1 MILPHSDFS
10 VDRIIEYSWTLF
22 AALPASHMSS
32 MPTVIENQPIPM
44 LIRANESI
52 LETYFTYI
60 KFHCFH
66 ILTFLIRN
74 HTHATLPRRKP
85 CAIPARFGDM
95 ATVKFRKN
103 TAAAN
108 TPSGVRK
115 LSALGLLVT
124 MGIVFGDIGTSPL
137 YVMKAIVGVNPAFNA
152 DYVVGAVS
160 CVIWTLTLQTTVKYV
175 LIALRADNKGEGGI
189 LALFSLLK
197 KLPRKWLYV
206 VAAVGASALIADGVI
221 TPAITVTSA
230 IEGLRIINPQV
241 PVVPIVV
248 AIIIGIFLMQQAG
261 TSRIGRFFGPFML
274 AWFLMLGVLGCCNIG
289 EYTGIWRAFN
299 PWWAIKLLIEY
310 PGWFLILGAV
320 FLCTTGA
327 EALYSDLGHCGR
339 LNITVSWMFVKIMLI
354 LNYLGQGAWIIA
366 HPAEA
371 AGVNPF
377 YAVMPQWLTMAGVVM
392 STGAAVIA
400 SQALLSGSFTIFS
413 EAISLDFWPHLKIK
427 YPSSEKGQLYIPAV
441 NWTLLVGCL
450 LTVAVFR
457 NSAHMEAAYGLAIT
471 VTMLM
476 TTVLLTFYLR
486 RRGASRWLCG
496 MFLLFFASLEGVFFI
511 ANMFKFMHGGWFT
524 LLIAGAVGFV
534 MIVWRNSTR
543 IRNSYID
550 FRPVAECAPLLS
562 AIKADREIP
571 KFASNVI
578 YFSRSANSSQLE
590 SKLLHSIINR
600 QPKRADHYWMIHLE
614 HIDDPEAME
623 YSVSHIVPGTVFFVT
638 LRLGFRVEPKVSV
651 YLRQIVEDMVAA
663 GELDLTSTYPS
674 LRSQGIPGD
683 FRFIILNRIFSLTS
697 NCNRR
702 EAFLLRLHDLLRHIG
717 ISDREAMGLDT
728 SGVTLETV
736 PLIIS
741 ASPSRRI
748 TRIP

>member
-1 MILPHSDFS
+1 
-10 VDRIIEYSWTLF
+10 
-22 AALPASHMSS
+22 
-32 MPTVIENQPIPM
+32 
-44 LIRANESI
+44 
-52 LETYFTYI
+52 
-60 KFHCFH
+60 
-66 ILTFLIRN
+66 
-74 HTHATLPRRKP
+74 
-85 CAIPARFGDM
+85 
-95 ATVKFRKN
+95 
-103 TAAAN
+103 
-108 TPSGVRK
+108 
-115 LSALGLLVT
+115 

-137 YVMKAIVGVNPAFNA
+137 YVMKAIVGVNPSFDA
-152 DYVVGAVS
+152 DYIVGAVS

-189 LALFSLLK
+189 LALFSLLRR
-197 KLPRKWLYV
+197 LPRKWLYI

-230 IEGLRIINPQV
+230 IEGLRIASPTM
-241 PVVPIVV
+241 PVLPIVF

-261 TSRIGRFFGPFML
+261 TGRIGRFFGPFML

-289 EYTGIWRAFN
+289 AYTGILRAFN
-299 PWWAIKLLIEY
+299 PWWAVKLLVEY

-339 LNITVSWMFVKIMLI
+339 RNITASWMFVKAMLI

-366 HPAEA
+366 HPADAVAE
-371 AGVNPF
+371 NPF
-377 YAVMPQWLTMAGVVM
+377 YAVMPQWFTMVGVAM

-413 EAISLDFWPHLKIK
+413 EAVNLDFWPHLKIK
-427 YPSSEKGQLYIPAV
+427 YPSTEKGQLYIPAV
-441 NWTLLVGCL
+441 NWVLLAGCL
-450 LTVAVFR
+450 LTVALFR

-476 TTVLLTFYLR
+476 TTILLTFYLR
-486 RRGASRWLCG
+486 HRGVSRWLCG
-496 MFLLFFASLEGVFFI
+496 LFLAFFITLEGVFFI
-511 ANMFKFMHGGWFT
+511 ANMFKFTHGGWFT
-524 LLIAGAVGFV
+524 LLIAGMVGFV

-550 FRPVAECAPLLS
+550 FRPVKAMAPVIS

-578 YFSRSANSSQLE
+578 YFSRSADSSQLE

-600 QPKRADHYWMIHLE
+600 QPKRADHYWVM
-614 HIDDPEAME
+614 HIERLDEPEALE
-623 YSVSHIVPGTVFFVT
+623 YAVETVVPDTLFFVT

-663 GELDLTSTYPS
+663 GELDLISTYPS
-674 LRSQGIPGD
+674 LRREHIPGD
-683 FRFIILNRIFSLTS
+683 FRFIILNRIFSLASTCS
-697 NCNRR
+697 RG
-702 EAFLLRLHDLLRHIG
+702 EAFLLRLHDTLRRLG
-717 ISDREAMGLDT
+717 TSDREAMGLDT

-741 ASPSRRI
+741 TAPTRRI
-748 TRIP
+748 TRITNQ

>member
-1 MILPHSDFS
+1 
-10 VDRIIEYSWTLF
+10 
-22 AALPASHMSS
+22 
-32 MPTVIENQPIPM
+32 
-44 LIRANESI
+44 
-52 LETYFTYI
+52 
-60 KFHCFH
+60 
-66 ILTFLIRN
+66 
-74 HTHATLPRRKP
+74 
-85 CAIPARFGDM
+85 
-95 ATVKFRKN
+95 
-103 TAAAN
+103 
-108 TPSGVRK
+108 
-115 LSALGLLVT
+115 

-137 YVMKAIVGVNPAFNA
+137 YVMKAIVGVNPSFDA
-152 DYVVGAVS
+152 DYIVGAVS

-189 LALFSLLK
+189 LALFSLLRR
-197 KLPRKWLYV
+197 LPRKWLYI

-230 IEGLRIINPQV
+230 IEGLRIASPTM
-241 PVVPIVV
+241 PVLPIVF

-261 TSRIGRFFGPFML
+261 TGRIGRFFGPFML

-289 EYTGIWRAFN
+289 AYTGILRAFN
-299 PWWAIKLLIEY
+299 PWWAVKLLVEY

-339 LNITVSWMFVKIMLI
+339 RNITASWMFVKAMLI

-366 HPAEA
+366 HPADAVAE
-371 AGVNPF
+371 NPF
-377 YAVMPQWLTMAGVVM
+377 YAVMPQWFTMVGVAM

-413 EAISLDFWPHLKIK
+413 EAVNLDFWPHLKIK
-427 YPSSEKGQLYIPAV
+427 YPSTEKGQLYIPAV
-441 NWTLLVGCL
+441 NWVLLAGCL
-450 LTVAVFR
+450 LTVALFR

-476 TTVLLTFYLR
+476 TTILLTFYLR
-486 RRGASRWLCG
+486 HRGVSRWLCG
-496 MFLLFFASLEGVFFI
+496 LFLAFFITLEGVFFI
-511 ANMFKFMHGGWFT
+511 ANMFKFTHGGWFT
-524 LLIAGAVGFV
+524 LLIAGMVGFV

-550 FRPVAECAPLLS
+550 FRPVKTMAPVIS
-562 AIKADREIP
+562 AIKADSEIP

-578 YFSRSANSSQLE
+578 YFSRSADSSQLE

-600 QPKRADHYWMIHLE
+600 QPKRADHYWVMHIEHLDE
-614 HIDDPEAME
+614 PEALE
-623 YSVSHIVPGTVFFVT
+623 YAVETVVPDTLFFVT

-663 GELDLTSTYPS
+663 GELDLISTYPS
-674 LRSQGIPGD
+674 LRREHIPGD
-683 FRFIILNRIFSLTS
+683 FRFIILNRIFSLASTCS
-697 NCNRR
+697 RG
-702 EAFLLRLHDLLRHIG
+702 EAFLLRLHDTLRRLG
-717 ISDREAMGLDT
+717 TSDREAMGLDT

-741 ASPSRRI
+741 TAPTRRI
-748 TRIP
+748 TRITNQ